1 MAKFSAILG
10 LFLLAFLLRAVGAD
24 YGYFH
29 GDERINE
36 AAKVLTGQLIPGQFF
51 YPPFINYLNAIAL
64 AALFPVGKLAGWWD
78 SASGFRA
85 QYFDDPTVFYV
96 TARYVTALCGAGLA
110 PLFYLI
116 SRHMRQSTPIALTLG
131 LLGALFPLGVF
142 LGHIAKGD
150 TALTTAT
157 IAAFFT
163 LLIRLDTPHPRHWD
177 IATGLAV
184 TLALS
189 FKQSAI
195 FVLGPLGLAYLILIA
210 RSEGVAQGFR
220 SFGRALV
227 VVIILWPV
235 LNIGLVMDLN
245 RFLDYQNIQA
255 VMSVQDQDVLR
266 RGFETFAQR
275 SIEAVFGL
283 NPIMALTALL
293 TPLLILFP
301 QNRLPHKPA
310 LLAIWVCLTFATLIT
325 CALTGDR
332 QPEHLWVSNYAGYLL
347 LGGLALAGLTQAHRF
362 TAITAKLT
370 LCLALLLTG
379 WGAAQPVRQALA
391 VPIIYQTDAFILD
404 RLNDRKILTSMASH
418 LQQTP
423 EALDTEETRLNRL
436 AKKYD
441 VALPDRAE
449 EWQNQPMQST
459 PVFYVNMPS
468 VMYGLE
474 NVSDDKVEYKVQ
486 AHAWPLQSEEWQ
498 LPYWQNRG
506 FEIFIVRDL
515 SFFRDQSPSDLQR
528 AFYAELVRQCQTI
541 AHFDATKPLYL
552 ERDVDIFDCTK
563 QP

>member
-51 YPPFINYLNAIAL
+51 YPPFINYLNAVAL
-64 AALFPVGKLAGWWD
+64 AALFPVGKVVGWWHN
-78 SASGFRA
+78 ASEFRA

-116 SRHMRQSTPIALTLG
+116 SRHLRQSHPIALTIG

-142 LGHIAKGD
+142 SGHIAKGD
-150 TALTTAT
+150 TALATAT

-163 LLIRLDTPHPRHWD
+163 LLCRLDTTRPRHWD

-189 FKQSAI
+189 FKQSAL

-210 RSEGVAQGFR
+210 RSEGLAQGFR
-220 SFGRALV
+220 SFGRSLL
-227 VVIILWPV
+227 VVIILWPI
-235 LNIGLVMDLN
+235 LNIGLMMDLN
-245 RFLDYQNIQA
+245 RFLDYQSIQA
-255 VMSVQDQDVLR
+255 VMSVQDQDALR

-275 SIEAVFGL
+275 SIETVFGL

-293 TPLLILFP
+293 TPVLILFP

-310 LLAIWVCLTFATLIT
+310 LLAIWACLTTATLIT

-332 QPEHLWVSNYAGYLL
+332 QPEHLWISNFAGYLL
-347 LGGLALAGLTQAHRF
+347 LGGLALAGLIHAHRF
-362 TAITAKLT
+362 TAFITRLT
-370 LCLALLLTG
+370 LCTAILLTG
-379 WGAAQPVRQALA
+379 WGALQPVRQALA
-391 VPIIYQTDAFILD
+391 TPIIYQTDAFIID

-418 LQQTP
+418 LQQAP
-423 EALDTEETRLNRL
+423 AALTVEETRLKRL
-436 AKKYD
+436 AAKYG

-449 EWQNQPMQST
+449 ERQNQPTQSN

-474 NVSDDKVEYKVQ
+474 SITDDDVDYKVQ
-486 AHAWPLQSEEWQ
+486 AHAWPLQNEEWH
-498 LPYWQNRG
+498 LRYWLDRG
-506 FEIFIVRDL
+506 YDIFIVRDL
-515 SFFRDQSPSDLQR
+515 SFFRNESPSDLQR
-528 AFYAELVRQCQTI
+528 AFYAELVQHCQTI
-541 AHFDATKPLYL
+541 AHFEATKPLYL
-552 ERDVDIFDCTK
+552 ERDVDIFDCAK
-563 QP
+563 RP